1 MNGATTTPM
10 HSLKAEHTL
19 IISLR
24 EVLLQ
29 EQNLLVA
36 ADIDKL
42 DPLTSRKAE
51 LINEMALTANQ
62 RHRSLAAAGF
72 ARGEAGMEAWLAAH
86 GSEADKLLWHD
97 VLDQTREAKELN
109 RLNGMLINKQ
119 LSHTQAALNTLR
131 PPSQAGAVYGP
142 SGRTTTTSTSR
153 GFLAG

>member
-42 DPLTSRKAE
+42 DPLTARKAE

-62 RHRSLAAAGF
+62 RHRSLGAAGF

-86 GSEADKLLWHD
+86 GSDADKLLWHD

-109 RLNGMLINKQ
+109 RLNGMLINRQ
-119 LSHTQAALNTLR
+119 LSHTQGALQALR
-131 PPSQAGAVYGP
+131 PQAQVGVYGP
-142 SGRTTTTSTSR
+142 SGRTATSTFSR
-153 GFLAG
+153 GFVAG